1 MANKQPKK
9 TTNSKGKKPAFNFY
23 WIYAI
28 IAVILISINLFNW
41 DGGVREITPQKFR
54 TEMLEKDQVA
64 KLEIVNKEIVRI
76 YIKQESLSNDTHK
89 TLDEKSLFGG
99 SNRGPHYFFTILNDE
114 KLKDDI
120 TIWEINME

>member
-9 TTNSKGKKPAFNFY
+9 TADSKGKKPAFNFY

-41 DGGVREITPQKFR
+41 DGGIREITPQKFK

-76 YIKQESLSNDTHK
+76 YIKQESLTNDTQ
-89 TLDEKSLFGG
+89 KSLMKKAYLEVVIEG
-99 SNRGPHYFFTILNDE
+99 H
-114 KLKDDI
+114 I
-120 TIWEINME
+120 TSLLF